1 MRGMRF
7 FFISLCVCALASCS
21 VFFGG
26 DDSKEEGDDN
36 GMERYPDTILRGFIR
51 SSVDQNG
58 HLLWQIKARE
68 GRIFNESN
76 HIYLTDFILYSF
88 DEAGQISYTLRAR
101 RGFMD
106 NNAGTITA
114 KLDVVLRSGNGRVLE
129 TEEAYANNDEK
140 IISNTVLNRITQE
153 DGTVMIGT
161 NLWAQ
166 SDLGVFRLSGAQG
179 EAREG
184 ADDNLLGGPKKGNS
198 SSASVSSSPG
208 APIRETTPSV
218 SRGVSSAGA
227 SQTGSHAGKADHLIP
242 DYDENSLERLRDALA
257 FPEAMYFPET
267 NPWGE
272 ASLFG
277 ESSADSENHEQKS
290 GAKD

>member
-1 MRGMRF
+1 MKSARF
-7 FFISLCVCALASCS
+7 LFISLLWVCVFASCS
-21 VFFGG
+21 VFFGSDG
-26 DDSKEEGDDN
+26 SSEESAGS
-36 GMERYPDTILRGFIR
+36 GIERHPDTILRGFIR
-51 SSVDQNG
+51 SAVDQNG

-88 DEAGQISYTLRAR
+88 DDAGQISYTLRAR

-106 NNAGTITA
+106 NNNGSITA

-129 TEEAYANNDEK
+129 TEEAYANNNEK

-184 ADDNLLGGPKKGNS
+184 ADDNLLGGSRKNS
-198 SSASVSSSPG
+198 SSAASTSSAPG
-208 APIRETTPSV
+208 MPRGDTIASSA
-218 SRGVSSAGA
+218 SRGASSAGA
-227 SQTGSHAGKADHLIP
+227 SQAGSQTGRADRFLP
-242 DYDENSLERLRDALA
+242 DYDEDSLKRLRDALA
-257 FPEAMYFPET
+257 FPDAMYFPES
-267 NPWGE
+267 NPQY
-272 ASLFG
+272 SFQLFEEDSG
-277 ESSADSENHEQKS
+277 NSSQSSAKE
-290 GAKD
+290 